1 MATRI
6 LGVDLGAYSVK
17 VAVANPGFRHAIM
30 ADYIERRV
38 PEGDEPHEVRATRVL
53 GEIIREYKLETE
65 SPYCAIAGDHVFV
78 HILEFPFKSLKRSDL
93 ERAVGAELESILP
106 IDLEDMAYS
115 FEILPQD
122 VSTDESSDDGEV
134 VDLGDPLAADEDD
147 PTFVQGE
154 SAGDGTAV
162 VHGRVAEPTTGMRI
176 LACAMRRDWGRRLL
190 GLMGDQAAEP
200 RGMVAAPASY
210 TQIAERISEFAQ
222 LKHAKPK
229 SKVKIKHGPPVAIID
244 IGHERTDVCVV
255 QDGRAVFTRT
265 LARGGRDVT
274 ESIATAWHK
283 TWDEAETAK
292 HTDGFVGSSNNPP
305 PSEAWMR
312 VHEVVV
318 KEMTPLARDLRQTLN
333 GCRAKTGARVTR
345 AVLIG
350 GGSRLRGIDS
360 YLAEQ
365 LRVPVELLDA
375 ADGEKILGTKVASMG
390 VRADV
395 ACLAAGVAFEGGTG
409 KPSFDLRQGA
419 LAYKA
424 DLGFLRQRATQI
436 AAAALII
443 VAFAAVN
450 AYAALYKLRK
460 QETTLNEKL
469 AVQSTAINGSPMTP
483 NEVTEKCGVAGS
495 VTLDSPLPKM
505 TAYDILLDIS
515 TRLPDRKKVTINVSD
530 LDIKQGKITLKG
542 SAASNEEIDLIEE
555 KIKEQPCLKDLTRG
569 PTTSGPEDT
578 RNFSFTI
585 KSTCM

>member
-17 VAVANPGFRHAIM
+17 VAVANPGFRHAVM
-30 ADYIERRV
+30 ADFIERRV
-38 PEGDEPHEVRATRVL
+38 PDGDESHEVRATRVL
-53 GEIIREYKLETE
+53 GEIIRQYKLDGE
-65 SPYCAIAGDHVFV
+65 SPYCAISGDHVFV
-78 HILEFPFKSLKRSDL
+78 HILEFPFKSLKRADL
-93 ERAVGAELESILP
+93 ERAVGAELENILP

-122 VSTDESSDDGEV
+122 VAEEESSSDGEI
-134 VDLGDPLAADEDD
+134 VDLGDPLGASDED
-147 PTFVQGE
+147 PTFVQGQASGE
-154 SAGDGTAV
+154 AAPV

-176 LACAMRRDWGRRLL
+176 LAVAMRRDWGRELL
-190 GLMGDQAAEP
+190 KLMDDQDAEP
-200 RGMVAAPASY
+200 RGMVASPASY

-222 LKHAKPK
+222 LKHTKPK
-229 SKVKIKHGPPVAIID
+229 GKAKVKHGPPVAIID
-244 IGHERTDVCVV
+244 LGHEHTDVCVV
-255 QDGRAVFTRT
+255 RDGRAVYTRT

-274 ESIATAWHK
+274 ESIAGSWHK
-283 TWDEAETAK
+283 TWEEAETAK
-292 HTDGFVGSSNNPP
+292 HTDGFIGSTSNPP

-318 KEMTPLARDLRQTLN
+318 KEMAPLARDLRQTLN
-333 GCRAKTGARVTR
+333 ACRAKTGARVAR

-360 YLAEQ
+360 YLSEQ
-365 LRVPVELLDA
+365 LRMPVELLDA
-375 ADGEKILGTKVASMG
+375 ADGEKILGTKVASTG
-390 VRADV
+390 VRADI

-424 DLGFLRQRATQI
+424 DLGFLRQKATQL
-436 AAAALII
+436 AAAALVI

-460 QETTLNEKL
+460 QETSLNEAL
-469 AVQSTAINGSPMTP
+469 AVRSTAINGSPMTP
-483 NEVTEKCGVAGS
+483 DEVTQKCGVAGA
-495 VTLDSPLPKM
+495 VTPDSPLPKM

-515 TRLPDRKKVTINVSD
+515 TRLPDRKKITVNVSD

-569 PTTSGPEDT
+569 PTTSGPDDT

>member
-17 VAVANPGFRHAIM
+17 VAVANPGFRSAVM
-30 ADYIERRV
+30 VDFIERRV

-53 GEIIREYKLETE
+53 GEIIREHKLESE
-65 SPYCAIAGDHVFV
+65 SPYCAIAGEQVFV
-78 HILEFPFKSLKRSDL
+78 HVLEFPFKSLRRADL
-93 ERAVGAELESILP
+93 DRAVGAELESILP
-106 IDLEDMAYS
+106 VDLEDMAYS

-122 VSTDESSDDGEV
+122 VSEGQAAGTDDVE
-134 VDLGDPLAADEDD
+134 LGDPLGASDDD
-147 PTFVQGE
+147 PTFVQGAASGE
-154 SAGDGTAV
+154 AAAV

-190 GLMGDQAAEP
+190 KLMSEQDAEP

-210 TQIAERISEFAQ
+210 SQIAERVSEFAA
-222 LKHAKPK
+222 LKHVKPQGKGKAKQ
-229 SKVKIKHGPPVAIID
+229 HRPPVAIID
-244 IGHERTDVCVV
+244 VGHEHTAVCVV

-265 LARGGRDVT
+265 LARGGRQVT
-274 ESIATAWHK
+274 DAIATAWHK
-283 TWDEAETAK
+283 DPRAAEDAK
-292 HTDGFVGSSNNPP
+292 HTDGFIASGSNPP

-318 KEMTPLARDLRQTLN
+318 KEMAPMARDLRQTLN

-360 YLAEQ
+360 YLTEQ
-365 LRVPVELLDA
+365 LRMPVELLDA
-375 ADGEKILGTKVASMG
+375 ADGEQILGTKIASTG
-390 VRADV
+390 VRADT
-395 ACLAAGVAFEGGTG
+395 AALAAGVAFEGGTG
-409 KPSFDLRQGA
+409 RPSFDLRQGE

-424 DLGFLRQRATQI
+424 DLSLFRQKATQI
-436 AAAALII
+436 AAAVLVV

-460 QETTLNEKL
+460 QESALTERL
-469 AVQSTAINGSPMTP
+469 AVESTAVNGSPLTP
-483 NEVTEKCGVAGS
+483 DEVTQKCGVAGAVMAS
-495 VTLDSPLPKM
+495 SPMPKM
-505 TAYDILLDIS
+505 TAYDILLDINS
-515 TRLPDRKKVTINVSD
+515 RMPDSKKVTVNVSD
-530 LDIKQGKITLKG
+530 VEIKQGKISVKG

-569 PTTSGPEDT
+569 PTTAGPDDT